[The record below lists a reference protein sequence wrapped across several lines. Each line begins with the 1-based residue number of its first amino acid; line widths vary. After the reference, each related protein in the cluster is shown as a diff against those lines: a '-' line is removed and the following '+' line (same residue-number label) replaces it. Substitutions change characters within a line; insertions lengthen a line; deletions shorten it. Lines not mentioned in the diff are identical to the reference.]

1 MNNAKKSGIL
11 FLITILSLL
20 LVVLVGCAGPAS
32 TTAPTTSAAPPKTT
46 ATTTLPPTTT
56 APAKTSAP
64 TTPAASQP
72 AGQKIVLTMAGTM
85 PESDIKTIALRQFAA
100 EVAKNTNDQVQINI
114 FPNNQLI
121 ADKDMFTAVPAGMAD
136 LAQSNLAS
144 FSGLVPETALI
155 TMCMTYSNFDHW
167 WAVIHGPL
175 GDIITR
181 KLATNANT
189 KFLAWL
195 SQGPTDVFATTNKTI
210 KVPEDFKGLKFRT
223 PASALF
229 VKAVNALGGN
239 GVIIS
244 AGELY
249 TALGSSVV
257 TGTFCDSKAYNLN
270 KWFEVAPYVSRM
282 TITPDASHAIIAN
295 LTSWN
300 KLPANVQQVI
310 QTAALNASEWSK
322 SNSAKANADGWT
334 AIQALKDS
342 GKIKDLYVIP
352 PADVARFKSI
362 VEPSQKEDALK
373 DPKMTPGVMDLIE
386 AARPK

>member
-1 MNNAKKSGIL
+1 
-11 FLITILSLL
+11 
-20 LVVLVGCAGPAS
+20 
-32 TTAPTTSAAPPKTT
+32 
-46 ATTTLPPTTT
+46 
-56 APAKTSAP
+56 
-64 TTPAASQP
+64 
-72 AGQKIVLTMAGTM
+72 MAGTM
-85 PESDIKTIALRQFAA
+85 PESDIKTLALRQFAA
-100 EVAKNTNDQVQINI
+100 EVAKNTNDMVQINI

-136 LAQSNLAS
+136 LAQANLAS

-175 GDIITR
+175 GDIITK
-181 KLATNANT
+181 KLATSANT

-223 PASALF
+223 PSSALF

-249 TALGSSVV
+249 TALGSGVV

-282 TITPDASHAIIAN
+282 VITPDASHAIIAN
-295 LTSWN
+295 MSSWN
-300 KLPANVQQVI
+300 KLPPNVQQII

-322 SNSAKANADGWT
+322 NNSAKANADGWT

-352 PADVARFKSI
+352 PADVAKFKAI
-362 VEPSQKEDALK
+362 MEPSQKEDALK

>member
-1 MNNAKKSGIL
+1 MNNAKKPGIL
-11 FLITILSLL
+11 LLILSLSIL
-20 LVVLVGCAGPAS
+20 LVILVGCASPAA
-32 TTAPTTSAAPPKTT
+32 TTAAPPKTT
-46 ATTTLPPTTT
+46 ASAAPTSAAPATT
-56 APAKTSAP
+56 APAATSAP

-100 EVAKNTNDQVQINI
+100 EVAKNTNDMVQINI

-121 ADKDMFTAVPAGMAD
+121 ADKDMFTAIPAGMAD

-175 GDIITR
+175 GDIITK
-181 KLATNANT
+181 KLATSANT

-210 KVPEDFKGLKFRT
+210 KVPDDFKGLKFRT
-223 PASALF
+223 PSSALF

-282 TITPDASHAIIAN
+282 VITPDASHAIIAN
-295 LTSWN
+295 MNSWN
-300 KLPANVQQVI
+300 KLPANIQQII

-322 SNSAKANADGWT
+322 ANSAKANADGWT
-334 AIQALKDS
+334 SIQALKDS

-352 PADVARFKSI
+352 PADVAKFKAI
-362 VEPSQKEDALK
+362 MEPSQKEDALK
-373 DPKMTPGVMDLIE
+373 DPKMTPNVMDLIE